1 MRHDLSA
8 VLAAIRCQPWA
19 IVPEYLEA
27 IEAIAGRAL
36 DAPVLALLSE
46 DGHRERIEASMQAV
60 AATGTRLE
68 GARLSTVRG
77 DTAVVPVI
85 GPIFPRVSL
94 VNASA
99 GGTGLDAIMADLR
112 VALASTAVDR
122 IVMVYDTPGGVVSGM
137 GEAAE
142 AIRAAGKPVTAYV
155 TGMAAS
161 AGYWLASQAR
171 EIVADRAAMLGNI
184 GVVASVSRQEAPAQ
198 DGRRS
203 HEVVSSNAPNKRPDP
218 TTEEGRAALQEH
230 VDAIERV
237 FMADVARGRNV
248 TLATVRA
255 EFGRGATVAA
265 ARAVELGMADR
276 IGTLEGVLK
285 TRSQGTAG
293 GQGRGGR
300 ARALAVAELETR
312 QRSAQR
318 S

>member
-1 MRHDLSA
+1 MRHELNA

-19 IVPEYLEA
+19 IVPDYLEA
-27 IEAIAGRAL
+27 IEAIAARAL

-46 DGHRERIEASMQAV
+46 DGHRDRIEASMHAV
-60 AATGTRLE
+60 AAVGTPLD
-68 GARLSTVRG
+68 GARLSTLRG
-77 DTAVVPVI
+77 DAAVVPVI
-85 GPIFPRVSL
+85 GPIFPRVTM

-112 VALASTAVDR
+112 VALASSEVER
-122 IVMVYDTPGGVVSGM
+122 IVMVYDTPGGVVSGL

-142 AIRAAGKPVTAYV
+142 AIRAAQKPVTAFV
-155 TGMAAS
+155 TGLAAS
-161 AGYWLASQAR
+161 AGYWLASQSR
-171 EIVADRAAMLGNI
+171 EIVTDRAGMLGNI
-184 GVVASVSRQEAPAQ
+184 GVVASMSRQEAVGQ
-198 DGRRS
+198 DGRRTY
-203 HEVVSSNAPNKRPDP
+203 EIVSSNAPNKRPDP
-218 TTEEGRAALQEH
+218 ATEEGRAALQEH

-248 TLATVRA
+248 SLATVRA
-255 EFGRGATVAA
+255 EFGRGATIAA

-285 TRSQGTAG
+285 TRPQGAAG
-293 GQGRGGR
+293 GQGRGSR
-300 ARALAVAELETR
+300 PRALAKAELETR

>member
-1 MRHDLSA
+1 MRHDLNA

-27 IEAIAGRAL
+27 IEAIAARAL

-60 AATGTRLE
+60 AATGARLD

-85 GPIFPRVSL
+85 GPIFPRVTM

-112 VALASTAVDR
+112 VALASTAVER
-122 IVMVYDTPGGVVSGM
+122 VVMVYDTPGGVVSGL

-142 AIRAAGKPVTAYV
+142 AIRGADKPVTAYV

-184 GVVASVSRQEAPAQ
+184 GVVASLTRQEAAGQ

-203 HEVVSSNAPNKRPDP
+203 YEIVSSNAPNKRPDP
-218 TTEEGRAALQEH
+218 TTEEGRAALQED

-285 TRSQGTAG
+285 TRAQGTAG

-300 ARALAVAELETR
+300 RALAVAELETR